1 MNEHTVVARG
11 KKEGESQ
18 RLGKARRFFSAGMQ
32 NVSNLFFLADAEIL
46 GGIYIA
52 IPGAFRH
59 NKNSKQ

>member
-1 MNEHTVVARG
+1 M
-11 KKEGESQ
+11 
-18 RLGKARRFFSAGMQ
+18 GKARRFFSAGMQ
-32 NVSNLFFLADAEIL
+32 NVSNLFFFADAEIL